1 VPSLQASL
9 EGTVNIADSW
19 GNGPGGAF
27 QITVASTVGNSAAV
41 NQIKHLQNPFI
52 SFCIERN
59 EYVVNGG
66 AKLVENWRFE
76 IPFRAT
82 QNSDSP
88 MSPATDHGVT

>member
-1 VPSLQASL
+1 
-9 EGTVNIADSW
+9 
-19 GNGPGGAF
+19 
-27 QITVASTVGNSAAV
+27 
-41 NQIKHLQNPFI
+41 
-52 SFCIERN
+52 
-59 EYVVNGG
+59 VNGG